1 MEIKYIMNDVIKYKR
16 IEEKKEEINDQ
27 KEKEIE
33 FEEK

>member
-1 MEIKYIMNDVIKYKR
+1 MNDLINYKR

>member
-1 MEIKYIMNDVIKYKR
+1 MNDVINYKR

>member
-1 MEIKYIMNDVIKYKR
+1 MNDVINYKR

-27 KEKEIE
+27 IEKEIE